1 MGCMCAHVTQ
11 HSKYIQKINS
21 IFFKLRRSTGCQIGS
36 APSAATNSYQ
46 RIHCT
51 LQGSNFIVH
60 CSLRSTCIMLKTRC
74 KAQLRMWQVRNQATC
89 VYTFWQHKHLQVFVL
104 PGRRCFEVV
113 IVVLCCVSCYL
124 CNIFGVS
131 SDVHICVYINTNAES
146 FSIMSC
152 TCVVRSCTALCC
164 IIQFAVL

>member
-164 IIQFAVL
+164 IQFAVL